1 MGLLNPLR
9 LFTSHFRK
17 IPTAG
22 SSCRLGVVPTT
33 NYSPTRHG
41 KPGEGGGEGGG
52 DAHRS
57 CSPTIDFRCQRAEN
71 NQKLFS
77 DFSSDVMLPNSY
89 CLTFN
94 PAPWES
100 YCPLLLTFDKVQKNP
115 DLPHNERIFN
125 KYLQPWFSR
134 QRGKPSLRIFLE
146 RQWGKKGAKWRKC
159 PPSAPSTI
167 CCSCKPENLMG
178 WMSLEETAWWW

>member
-33 NYSPTRHG
+33 NYSPNRHG
-41 KPGEGGGEGGG
+41 KPGEGGEGGG
-52 DAHRS
+52 APH
-57 CSPTIDFRCQRAEN
+57 TEAALQQLTFVARAEN

-77 DFSSDVMLPNSY
+77 DFSSDTMLPNSY

-94 PAPWES
+94 PAHERATVLYSWH
-100 YCPLLLTFDKVQKNP
+100 LTRSKK
-115 DLPHNERIFN
+115 I
-125 KYLQPWFSR
+125 
-134 QRGKPSLRIFLE
+134 RIFLTTKGYSTNICKLGFP
-146 RQWGKKGAKWRKC
+146 GKEVNQAYRYFLKGNEVKREQ
-159 PPSAPSTI
+159 SE
-167 CCSCKPENLMG
+167 ENALH
-178 WMSLEETAWWW
+178 LHHLIHVAAANQRIWWDGCL